1 MTIKSNQDEL
11 IDDLCAQAEA
21 SHRAGDLQSA
31 RQIYEAVLQLDPES
45 ERAREGLA
53 LASLTD
59 NNWSL
64 MERAGS
70 HDALVAR
77 AREALASGLID
88 QAAQLAEELQ
98 QRAPADARITALQQ
112 EISAVRAIAPRIEQ
126 LLGQAREALATS
138 RPSEAATFCRQALE
152 LDPASRD
159 AELLLEQAER
169 AAPAAP
175 APSNDLSLEL
185 DLDLAMPGLTP
196 PAPAPPPRPALDPNA
211 TVRTTLP
218 VALALDAM
226 PAVVPAPPAPPAPA
240 AAPAKPPRSDANVWD
255 AGEFARD
262 LADITDRPTRPK
274 HDDMEDLLDAA
285 RDLDQPIEVP
295 EDRDTLQPTGPSA
308 RAEGEA
314 ALLVAR
320 AREEFDSGRHEDAR
334 QLASQALALNE
345 HATGAQDILDDVRA
359 VSDRA
364 AREADNL
371 INQAISDIENKRPDL
386 AVPLLKQSLMLAPG
400 HAEALDY
407 LERAEREC
415 ESMNMLRQGTP
426 EDAVYGE
433 THAPENVAAI
443 PLGES
448 GYRRATSVAPEAPH
462 AGAPSPAAPPAPG
475 APSATLV
482 PGTAAPPVPPP
493 PPPAAP
499 AVAPGPRMGGAP
511 PAPPPRPAPTG
522 KASKGAARLKL
533 PPVLANGA
541 SKIVTWLVLVVV
553 AAGLG
558 VGRRVVFGFLGG
570 LFSGSSSTTTANE
583 PVKRP
588 AKKAAPGAAAAV
600 APVPAGA
607 AAAAPSYTKD
617 DVPSLLQQAQARL
630 AGGDEAGAV
639 ALLTAARQADANS
652 FEVVERLEKAR
663 AALRLRQDADARIKE
678 ARERYAQEDFEEAL
692 RILYRIPQAYHPA
705 GLNTWIANG
714 WYNVGVQ
721 RLQTGDL
728 REAIEFFGNCLE
740 VRPGDEGATRNRE
753 LARRYLG
760 KSTDDAYRIYVKGLA
775 LRTMDA
781 R

>member
-45 ERAREGLA
+45 ARAREGLA

-77 AREALASGLID
+77 AREALASGLVD
-88 QAAQLAEELQ
+88 QAAQLAAELQ
-98 QRAPADARITALQQ
+98 QRAPADARVTALQH
-112 EISAVRAIAPRIEQ
+112 EIAAVRAIAPRIEQ
-126 LLGQAREALATS
+126 LLTQAREALTAQ
-138 RPSEAATFCRQALE
+138 RAGEAATFCRQALE
-152 LDPASRD
+152 LDPAHRD

-175 APSNDLSLEL
+175 AFSNDLSLEL

-196 PAPAPPPRPALDPNA
+196 PVPPRAGLDPNA

-218 VALALDAM
+218 ISVALGATSPPPTA
-226 PAVVPAPPAPPAPA
+226 APV
-240 AAPAKPPRSDANVWD
+240 AAPAKPPRPDANVWD

-262 LADITDRPTRPK
+262 LADITDRPSKPK
-274 HDDMEDLLDAA
+274 HDDGMDDLLDAA
-285 RDLDQPIEVP
+285 RDLDQPTEVP
-295 EDRDTLQPTGPSA
+295 EDRQTLQPTGPAA

-320 AREEFDSGRHEDAR
+320 AREEFESGRHEDAR
-334 QLASQALALNE
+334 QLASQALALCE

-371 INQAISDIENKRPDL
+371 INQAIQDIENKRPDL
-386 AVPLLKQSLMLAPG
+386 AVPLLKQALMLAPG

-407 LERAEREC
+407 IERAEREC
-415 ESMNMLRQGTP
+415 ESLNLLRQGASDT
-426 EDAVYGE
+426 YGE
-433 THAPENVAAI
+433 THAPEDVSAI
-443 PLGES
+443 PLQEG
-448 GYRRATSVAPEAPH
+448 GYRHATSVAPESPH
-462 AGAPSPAAPPAPG
+462 AGSMHAGPPPAPPAVA
-475 APSATLV
+475 APVAGSATL
-482 PGTAAPPVPPP
+482 APTGAPP

-511 PAPPPRPAPTG
+511 PAPPPRPAPSTTRATS
-522 KASKGAARLKL
+522 ASKFKL
-533 PPVLANGA
+533 PPALAGGA
-541 SKIVTWLVLVVV
+541 SKIVTWVVLVVV

-558 VGRRVVFGFLGG
+558 VGRRVVSGFIGG
-570 LFSGSSSTTTANE
+570 LFSGSSSSNTASE

-588 AKKAAPGAAAAV
+588 VKKAPATAGGTAAPAA
-600 APVPAGA
+600 A
-607 AAAAPSYTKD
+607 AAAAPAPTYTKD
-617 DVPSLLQQAQARL
+617 DVPALVQQAQAKL

-639 ALLTAARQADANS
+639 AQLTLARQLDPDSFDA
-652 FEVVERLEKAR
+652 VERLEKAR
-663 AALRLRQDADARIKE
+663 AALRARQDAEGRIKE
-678 ARERYAQEDFEEAL
+678 ARARYAQEDFEEAL
-692 RILYRIPQAYHPA
+692 RIMYRIPQAYHPA
-705 GLNTWIANG
+705 GLNAWIANG

-740 VRPGDEGATRNRE
+740 VRPNDEGASRNRD

-760 KSTDDAYRIYVKGLA
+760 RATDDAYSIYVKGLA
-775 LRTMDA
+775 LRPMDA